1 MLKKLSFTGGN
12 RKRGVLHT
20 FCATLLLAF
29 FMLGGMSVWA
39 QESWHSGSQASF
51 GGAIGGYDTKI
62 TRVEAWGGGGGGG
75 YGSTGGWGGSV
86 STSGGSGGGGG
97 GFAGVNTASHLPVNA
112 SVSISY
118 GGGGAGTKSKG
129 GSGSAGGQTKVS
141 YNNSVFLTANGGSP
155 GSGRTGGAGGQ
166 GGSSTLSGVTTHNGG
181 KGGNGNDVNVT
192 TRSGGGGGAAGA
204 NRDGHAGNNGSY
216 PNNGGRS
223 STEGVDNPG
232 SGAGYGAGAASGATG
247 IESAGSY
254 GGGGGGNCGLTNTSS
269 GSGAGG
275 GVRIYYYRWNPGAIA
290 SGNVSIEAGQSAS
303 SISNSTSANYVSGV
317 ATVSYRWKCNGT
329 VISGATGASYTPG
342 TEYTSTPGTYTF
354 TREAKDASYF
364 DWKASSGSY
373 KLTVTA
379 PATVEFTTTAN
390 EYEACPGTEVFIQT
404 TLSSAHTYKVFTDAE
419 GNTLSSSIDD
429 KFFHKTNSATEY
441 AYVQAYSGTTPVG
454 DRVVVTIKPNSYCGS
469 TTDITCTDGTILFKE
484 DFGGNSASDPVFS
497 SVENPNASSSVP
509 FTPDAPAG
517 YGHYSL
523 EKTDDLH
530 LESIYPDNVNMG
542 WCVNNAS
549 DHTHSGDPTLGYMM
563 FIDPSYELLWKP
575 MYTSTIDNLC
585 SGSNLTFSFW
595 ISDLQSGR
603 YDDAHPDA
611 PAAPA
616 LFDVQL
622 QDPNTGE
629 VLVQT
634 GIWQPDRID
643 YPGVQIWQQYGLD
656 FVVPAG
662 LSSVKFVLRNCNYS
676 TTSYGNDY
684 AIDDVQAKFCGG
696 KITMTATDQSTCT
709 NVEAQLCN
717 TVNLSGTDVFANPA
731 YKWQYSSDGSVWS
744 DMPSSNNTCIE
755 TSNSGFYRMF
765 VANSDVI
772 AGVPGNGACALKTE
786 TDIELTA
793 YNVDA
798 VDDYFNHI
806 KGSTAVLELD
816 VLAND
821 NNACGNAPVVTVNP
835 TKGTVVLDGS
845 VFKYTPTSGSTGD
858 DQFTYKLVC
867 GSCEKTAVVYITELD
882 LNIGCPTA
890 DGNCYTF
897 NSLTVSGN
905 VRTITVGFTED
916 PETGMKVNLPD
927 PLPTDWVADGNDYT
941 QFITLPEGATAAE
954 VQAFLRQ
961 VSFCVPNNTLKGIRI
976 LVDGEVTDGRI
987 YYNSE
992 NRHYYEYVMFDLV
1005 DDWQKGLITKDEM
1018 KANSMDKDLTWVDCY
1033 NRAKN
1038 TMFRGRSGYLPTITS
1053 LSEDIFVTRMT
1064 EGVAWVGGTRMK
1076 STGDAGAMYYAGFN
1090 TSDETSPAVTDSWY
1104 WACGPEKGN
1113 LLFDTIKAVIPSG
1126 MTAADFYN
1134 SKKDASGNVIYSN
1147 WAGSE
1152 PNNSGSSESCLTI
1165 LKTGETYEGYQHHT
1179 PHFSWNDK
1187 SNLSNFAKDGNETW
1201 SSRGY
1206 LIEFGDQEIG
1216 DSHEDHES
1224 DYMTNA
1230 VEKFEKVGNGQDTV
1244 KSIITGSK
1252 TFCSGAESYSTELKV
1267 EFQGEAP
1274 FSGKISGTDGSEYAF
1289 TNINALSY
1297 TQTVNLTATT
1307 TYTVTTLS
1315 DDAAT
1320 SCHPTVISKMD
1331 GAAVVTI
1338 ADPFTAPTDI
1348 TYNEGI
1354 ICNGDNVTF
1363 TATGGTGVDGEIF
1376 WSETGCPEAA
1386 FFEDFKTIS
1395 SDYTPKNSTFYVN
1408 DNGNLV
1414 VTATGSDPWINMYGL
1429 GSFNPNTYQYY
1440 QMRYKVLSGD
1450 GGTAEFFFA
1459 NTHHNTATTYY
1470 STTAP
1475 LISDNEWHIATFN
1488 TANAAES
1495 GSWTSGGNITG
1506 WRFDYSNSSDVT
1518 MEIDYITLTNA
1529 PAVGATYTVTA
1540 PTAGNHTIY
1549 ADRLSGCHTGS
1560 CKSQDYNV
1568 PEALTITQS
1577 GDITPAK
1584 CKGGASGA
1592 FSFTVSGGTTPYTV
1606 SVKRGSTDVPATQIS
1621 NSGNTYT
1628 VTELTAG
1635 DYAVSVVD
1643 AHNCTANS
1651 ATSYT
1656 VNEPVADLAV
1666 ANITS
1671 TPESCDGNDATATI
1685 EVTGGTA
1692 PYTVRLVDGSNT
1704 LTPTMVEGKYKFTDL
1719 TSGAPTTTSKTYTVN
1734 VTDANSCT
1742 PTSSSPG
1749 SVTITLDNPLDMDNI
1764 TIPPVCSGYEFS
1776 YVPANGTDGT
1786 IPTGTT
1792 YSWPQPAAISGIS
1805 GLAASTGD
1813 ESRIHGTLTNSTN
1826 APIVVTYTVTPKLGV
1841 CVGNATPSSVTINAA
1856 ATINP
1861 LVTVDV
1867 ADREVC
1873 PNAGTIKLIAPFSN
1887 VNSVHNV
1894 VWKQGTTSVKTTNN
1908 IPATITAD
1916 TLSFSVPTTPCKET
1930 YNFTVEYTD
1939 ASHCTASDAFA
1950 VKVRIPAWSIS
1961 STDFPAGADNVE
1973 CQADATEPTA
1983 VPTGAQILD
1992 GCGQAT
1998 TRELYSTVVSPNPI
2012 VDQGTVTYTYR
2023 YTACD
2028 GSHNDWQFVYTV
2040 DDQTDPTFNADVITT
2055 KPATVPE
2062 TPNCTFFVPDLTPDV
2077 IGSVTDNCSSTD
2089 NNDFTVS
2096 QNPAAGTQ
2104 ITETTTVTVT
2114 VTDKAGNSSSTDV
2127 QVTVPTP
2134 VTANVTGESAITNVT
2149 CHGGN
2154 NGSFTVTANDGKT
2167 PYQYS
2172 RDGGAYQTS
2181 NTFSDLTAGTYSVM
2195 VKDANN
2201 CTIATPITVTVTE
2214 PDALHIDGFP
2224 TDNVSEFCDPDKGYA
2239 TVTWTAPTFGP
2250 SDNSATMTILVEY
2263 PDGTTAN
2270 ALPTDNHYPVGT
2282 TTITYTATN
2291 SCPEEVVKS
2300 FTITVIDNQPPCIG
2314 CVPGNLDPEA
2324 TDGNSCAKIIA
2335 SETNNITLSAGTFT
2349 YQHSGNNWDVTAADN
2364 DGIKSLRYELT
2375 GATSG
2380 NGTSLDNVTF
2390 NVGKTTVTWTAVD
2403 NSDLTDQCSFD
2414 VIVKAQVTV
2423 TANTN
2428 SFDYDG
2434 TAHTDNGYV
2443 LTSGTVVSNG
2453 TSGTPVDLPNH
2464 DKLTA
2469 VITGTIT
2476 NAGSVPNVVDNV
2488 TVMRGSE
2495 DMTEYYVINKVNGTL
2510 TVDKTDLVLID
2521 SVFSKIYDGTPLVL
2535 NFNVLDKV
2543 IGLASGDALTA
2554 GEVATDG
2561 YIAGH
2566 YTYNYPVLDGASYV
2580 PGTMTNGTAYIVVP
2594 FQTTNGIE
2602 NYNLIIHIYVSI
2614 VPRDITITGG
2624 SDTKIYDGTALTNST
2639 YSQSGLAATDEIT
2652 TVTVTGSQ
2660 VCVGQS
2666 ANEPS
2671 NAEIK
2676 HRSDNVV
2683 VNNSYNISYEDG
2695 TLEVTDIPS
2704 DNLTCPPQ
2712 YDIVLWYGRCDTV
2725 AYMPA
2730 FPTLSPNVAY
2740 PDVKFVSNV
2749 DEFNPLQ
2756 PGQTYNITW
2765 SVLDACGEVMATT
2778 HCTQVVTVSYPPCDT
2793 VEDRDG
2799 FRYGAKRIGCD
2810 CWTVDN
2816 LRSTLYSDDTP
2827 VNSYWRYKDS
2837 DSLENIYGKLYTWY
2851 SAARVTEDDDMAIP
2865 AEIITTTGAYVQG
2878 VCPEGWALPKMAEF
2892 WTMYTASGGQ
2902 AGLVKSPS
2910 SLVWLPERAGIA
2922 ENKFNAFGAGYYAP
2936 TIERYENLLGETHFW
2951 ASDTSRT
2958 AMMAKNFELNY
2969 YCENGLENLEDK
2981 GLGYSIRCVKKEPV
2995 FECGETGV
3003 SDLQGNGYGTLKV
3016 GNQCWM
3022 TENVRY
3028 RTADYKPVTDQNGN
3042 EMDPRIFGYLYTWNT
3057 IFNGETPGDEVQGI
3071 CPKGW
3076 HIPTAAEWNELQT
3089 NLANESANVCD
3100 NTVGKAMASTFGWIN
3115 STTTCAVGNEPANN
3129 NNSLFNAMPVGGDD
3143 ATCNGFGNITNFWT
3157 ATESSADKAN
3167 VRDLNYNSPDMSNY
3181 AADKT
3186 SYIPLRCVKNL

>member
-29 FMLGGMSVWA
+29 FLLGGVSVYA

-51 GGAIGGYDTKI
+51 GGVIGGYDTKI

-75 YGSTGGWGGSV
+75 YGSTNGLGTV

-155 GSGRTGGAGGQ
+155 GSGRNGGAGGQ
-166 GGSSTLSGVTTHNGG
+166 GGSSTLSGVTIHSGG
-181 KGGNGNDVNVT
+181 KGGNGNNTNVF

-204 NRDGHAGNNGSY
+204 NRDGHGGKDADY
-216 PNNGGRS
+216 PSNGGRS
-223 STEGVDNPG
+223 STDGVDNPG
-232 SGAGYGAGAASGATG
+232 SGAGYGAGAAAGATG

-303 SISNSTSANYVSGV
+303 SISNSTSANYVSGG

-373 KLTVTA
+373 KLTVTT
-379 PATVEFTTTAN
+379 PATVEFTATAN

-404 TLSSAHTYKVFTDAE
+404 TLSSAHSYKVFTTAT
-419 GNTLSSSIDD
+419 GNTLSSTVDD
-429 KFFHKTNSATEY
+429 KFFHKTSSETEY

-454 DRVVVTIKPNSYCGS
+454 DRVQVTIKPNSYCGS

-484 DFGGNSASDPVFS
+484 DFGGNSASDPIYS
-497 SVENPNASSSVP
+497 HEENPNASSSVP
-509 FTPDAPAG
+509 FTPDEPAG

-523 EKTDDLH
+523 EKTDNFH
-530 LESIYPDNVNMG
+530 TESVQGDNINLG
-542 WCVNNAS
+542 WCVENAS
-549 DHTHSGDPTLGYMM
+549 DHTHSGDPALGYMM

-634 GIWQPDRID
+634 GIWQPNRID
-643 YPGVQIWQQYGLD
+643 YPGGQIWQQYGLD

-717 TVNLSGTDVFANPA
+717 TVNLSGTNVFANPA
-731 YKWQYSSDGSVWS
+731 YKWQYSSDGNVWS
-744 DMPSSNNTCIE
+744 DVPSSNNTCIE

-806 KGSTAVLELD
+806 KGSTAVIDLD

-821 NNACGNAPVVTVNP
+821 NNACGNAPEVTVNP
-835 TKGTVVLDGS
+835 TKGTVVWDGS
-845 VFKYTPTSGSTGD
+845 VFKYTRKTPISDFTGD

-890 DGNCYTF
+890 DGNCYSF
-897 NSLTVSGN
+897 QNLTVTGKL
-905 VRTITVGFTED
+905 RTITVGFTED
-916 PETGMKVNLPD
+916 PEDGMKVNLPAT
-927 PLPTDWVADGNDYT
+927 LPTGWVADGNDYT
-941 QFITLPEGATAAE
+941 QFISLPDDATAAE

-961 VSFCVPNNTLKGIRI
+961 VTFCVPANTLKGIRI
-976 LVDGEVTDGRI
+976 VVDGEETEGRI

-1005 DDWQKGLITKDEM
+1005 DDWQKGSITKEEM
-1018 KANSMDKDLTWVDCY
+1018 MANSQDKNLTWIDCY
-1033 NRAKN
+1033 NLAKN
-1038 TMFRGRSGYLPTITS
+1038 TTYRGRSGYLPTITS
-1053 LSEDIFVTRMT
+1053 LDEDIFVTRMT
-1064 EGVAWVGGTRMK
+1064 EGVAWVGATRMK
-1076 STGDAGAMYYAGFN
+1076 NTGNAGAMYYADFN
-1090 TSDETSPAVTDSWY
+1090 TNDETSPAVNDQWY
-1104 WACGPEKGN
+1104 WACGPEKGS
-1113 LLFDTIKAVIPSG
+1113 LLFDTIKAVIPTG
-1126 MTAADFYN
+1126 VAAADFYGAQ
-1134 SKKDASGNVIYSN
+1134 KDASGNVIYSN
-1147 WAGSE
+1147 WAAGE
-1152 PNNSGSSESCLTI
+1152 PNNSGSAEACLTI

-1187 SNLSNFAKDGNETW
+1187 GNTTNITRDGSETW
-1201 SSRGY
+1201 SARGY
-1206 LIEFGDQEIG
+1206 LIEFGDQKIG

-1230 VEKFEKVGNGQDTV
+1230 VERFEKVGNGQDTV
-1244 KSIITGSK
+1244 KSVISGGK
-1252 TFCSGAESYSTELKV
+1252 TFCSGDESHSTELKV

-1274 FSGKISGTDGSEYAF
+1274 FSGKISGTDGNEYTF
-1289 TNINALSY
+1289 TNINATSY
-1297 TQTVNLTATT
+1297 TVTVNPTATT
-1307 TYTVTTLS
+1307 TYTVTELS

-1320 SCHPTVISKMD
+1320 TCHPTVVSKMD
-1331 GAAVVTI
+1331 SSAVVTI
-1338 ADPFTAPTDI
+1338 SEPLSELTVITASKETSCFGED
-1348 TYNEGI
+1348 
-1354 ICNGDNVTF
+1354 VTF
-1363 TATGGTGVDGEIF
+1363 TASDAGSVVEDDLF
-1376 WSETGCPEAA
+1376 WSETGCPQATFIDNFHSLNYA
-1386 FFEDFKTIS
+1386 YGNYREDPTNP
-1395 SDYTPKNSTFYVN
+1395 TTVTVN
-1408 DNGNLV
+1408 ENGNI
-1414 VTATGSDPWINMYGL
+1414 VTHTGGSSVDHQGGNDAHIDMYNI
-1429 GSFNPNTYQYY
+1429 GSFNPNVYKYFQI
-1440 QMRYKVLSGD
+1440 RYKVTNGEA
-1450 GGTAEFFFA
+1450 GGVQLYYLNASNPNA
-1459 NTHHNTATTYY
+1459 NEQHNVPGT
-1470 STTAP
+1470 
-1475 LISDNEWHIATFN
+1475 LISDGNWHVLTIDAG
-1488 TANAAES
+1488 ANAR
-1495 GSWTSGGNITG
+1495 WTEENVTG
-1506 WRFDYSNSSDVT
+1506 WRFDFCTAGNVD
-1518 MEIDYITLTNA
+1518 MEIDYIALTNA
-1529 PAVGATYTVTA
+1529 SYVGPTYTMSNATAGSHTVYANRIGDCDEGSSTCESKTVTVNQEFTPGEISSTGQEVCYGGAINTIGSTTDASGGDGNITYSWYKGTELVSDATGATYTPDVTDPGTYVYTRYAYDETCNTTPEQSAGSWTLTILPVVEATIAGTPKVCNGVTTELCAPDGAASYKWSTGVEGASYRCITVNSTGEYIVTVTA
-1540 PTAGNHTIY
+1540 TSGCKTIGSINVTQYDPLNAGAINVSVNVCSY
-1549 ADRLSGCHTGS
+1549 ADTTVKITSATPASGGAPGGHYEWQMSDNSNFESYSVVLTTTNLAAAGYAVPVNQSYHKYYRRAYVNDCGTVYTTPVYVINSGTIDPGTIQGTDAEYCAGS
-1560 CKSQDYNV
+1560 SVSNTVNV
-1568 PEALTITQS
+1568 GTIT
-1577 GDITPAK
+1577 
-1584 CKGGASGA
+1584 
-1592 FSFTVSGGTTPYTV
+1592 
-1606 SVKRGSTDVPATQIS
+1606 
-1621 NSGNTYT
+1621 
-1628 VTELTAG
+1628 
-1635 DYAVSVVD
+1635 
-1643 AHNCTANS
+1643 
-1651 ATSYT
+1651 
-1656 VNEPVADLAV
+1656 VN
-1666 ANITS
+1666 
-1671 TPESCDGNDATATI
+1671 
-1685 EVTGGTA
+1685 
-1692 PYTVRLVDGSNT
+1692 
-1704 LTPTMVEGKYKFTDL
+1704 
-1719 TSGAPTTTSKTYTVN
+1719 SGAPYKVQWQTSFDNNTWEDAGSPIYSSSATDFSYTYT
-1734 VTDANSCT
+1734 
-1742 PTSSSPG
+1742 
-1749 SVTITLDNPLDMDNI
+1749 
-1764 TIPPVCSGYEFS
+1764 
-1776 YVPANGTDGT
+1776 
-1786 IPTGTT
+1786 
-1792 YSWPQPAAISGIS
+1792 
-1805 GLAASTGD
+1805 
-1813 ESRIHGTLTNSTN
+1813 STN
-1826 APIVVTYTVTPKLGV
+1826 
-1841 CVGNATPSSVTINAA
+1841 
-1856 ATINP
+1856 
-1861 LVTVDV
+1861 
-1867 ADREVC
+1867 
-1873 PNAGTIKLIAPFSN
+1873 
-1887 VNSVHNV
+1887 
-1894 VWKQGTTSVKTTNN
+1894 
-1908 IPATITAD
+1908 
-1916 TLSFSVPTTPCKET
+1916 
-1930 YNFTVEYTD
+1930 
-1939 ASHCTASDAFA
+1939 
-1950 VKVRIPAWSIS
+1950 
-1961 STDFPAGADNVE
+1961 
-1973 CQADATEPTA
+1973 
-1983 VPTGAQILD
+1983 
-1992 GCGQAT
+1992 
-1998 TRELYSTVVSPNPI
+1998 
-2012 VDQGTVTYTYR
+2012 
-2023 YTACD
+2023 
-2028 GSHNDWQFVYTV
+2028 
-2040 DDQTDPTFNADVITT
+2040 FNADVYIRYYMQVEGCNPFACNEVVYL
-2055 KPATVPE
+2055 KMNPLP
-2062 TPNCTFFVPDLTPDV
+2062 V
-2077 IGSVTDNCSSTD
+2077 I
-2089 NNDFTVS
+2089 
-2096 QNPAAGTQ
+2096 A
-2104 ITETTTVTVT
+2104 I
-2114 VTDKAGNSSSTDV
+2114 TDV
-2127 QVTVPTP
+2127 NSQCYGEDDGYIEY
-2134 VTANVTGESAITNVT
+2134 NV
-2149 CHGGN
+2149 
-2154 NGSFTVTANDGKT
+2154 
-2167 PYQYS
+2167 
-2172 RDGGAYQTS
+2172 
-2181 NTFSDLTAGTYSVM
+2181 
-2195 VKDANN
+2195 
-2201 CTIATPITVTVTE
+2201 
-2214 PDALHIDGFP
+2214 
-2224 TDNVSEFCDPDKGYA
+2224 
-2239 TVTWTAPTFGP
+2239 
-2250 SDNSATMTILVEY
+2250 
-2263 PDGTTAN
+2263 
-2270 ALPTDNHYPVGT
+2270 
-2282 TTITYTATN
+2282 
-2291 SCPEEVVKS
+2291 
-2300 FTITVIDNQPPCIG
+2300 
-2314 CVPGNLDPEA
+2314 
-2324 TDGNSCAKIIA
+2324 
-2335 SETNNITLSAGTFT
+2335 
-2349 YQHSGNNWDVTAADN
+2349 
-2364 DGIKSLRYELT
+2364 
-2375 GATSG
+2375 
-2380 NGTSLDNVTF
+2380 
-2390 NVGKTTVTWTAVD
+2390 
-2403 NSDLTDQCSFD
+2403 
-2414 VIVKAQVTV
+2414 
-2423 TANTN
+2423 
-2428 SFDYDG
+2428 
-2434 TAHTDNGYV
+2434 
-2443 LTSGTVVSNG
+2443 
-2453 TSGTPVDLPNH
+2453 TSGTPAYQVTLTGSGTPVIQTQNADGTYRFEDLRDGHYSIQVSDAKTCIVSSTSDIAVQQISEDLVVTALSGTWTYDGNAH
-2464 DKLTA
+2464 DTLFYDITFGTETYTHIASGVSQRLSNGDVVTA
-2469 VITGTIT
+2469 TV
-2476 NAGSVPNVVDNV
+2476 AGSVTTVVESPVDNV
-2488 TVMRGSE
+2488 VTSVTVKRG
-2495 DMTEYYVINKVNGTL
+2495 DKTITCYYNKSLVNGTL
-2510 TVDKTDLVLID
+2510 TVTRKDLVLID
-2521 SVFSKIYDGTPLVL
+2521 SVFNKVYDGTPLVL
-2535 NFNVLDKV
+2535 NYGDLNKV
-2543 IGLASGDALTA
+2543 VGLTTGDALIA
-2554 GEVATDG
+2554 GQVTTDD

-2566 YTYNYPVLDGASYV
+2566 YTYNYDSYLTRGSYV
-2580 PGTMTNGTAYIVVP
+2580 PGTMANGTASIRVP

-2602 NYNLIIHIYVSI
+2602 NYNVHVRIYISI
-2614 VPRDITITGG
+2614 VPRDVTIKA
-2624 SDTKIYDGTALTNST
+2624 DNATKPYDGTALTKPT
-2639 YSQSGLAATDEIT
+2639 YTVTNLAPTDEIT
-2652 TVTVTGSQ
+2652 SLTVTGSQ

-2666 ANEPS
+2666 ANVPS

-2676 HRSDNVV
+2676 HSSDNVV
-2683 VNNSYNISYEDG
+2683 VNNSYNITYTDG
-2695 TLEVTDIPS
+2695 TLTVTDIPS

-2740 PDVKFVSNV
+2740 PDVKFVSNI

-2765 SVLDACGEVMATT
+2765 SVLDACGAEMAST

-2827 VNSYWRYKDS
+2827 VNKYWRYKDS

-3076 HIPTAAEWNELQT
+3076 HIPTVAEWNELQT
-3089 NLANESANVCD
+3089 NLANEPANVCD